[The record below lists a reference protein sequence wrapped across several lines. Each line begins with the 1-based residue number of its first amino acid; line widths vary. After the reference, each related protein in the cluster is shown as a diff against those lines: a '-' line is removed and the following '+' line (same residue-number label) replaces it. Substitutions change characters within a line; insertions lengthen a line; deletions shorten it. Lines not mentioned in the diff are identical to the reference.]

1 MDNDIRDLLAED
13 VFDPFGDEEENELE
27 DVIGTS
33 LAQEENS
40 ESEDELATDVAK
52 EAPVLPAEERIRNLL
67 EKMPGQKRLMLRL
80 IAYCEEQ
87 KSGAEM
93 DEYTEK
99 LKEDCYSV
107 YSPVV
112 FRELLEDAGAIE
124 YIPDESKD
132 EAEEGRENP
141 EAHGDSGQLDTGKT
155 STQTC
160 ERTEKITSGANKEDA
175 SACMQPSEVFAQGGV
190 LIPIDEEKVQHE
202 SLVEDGQELTLDYL
216 EIEETK
222 PGFWVAT
229 AAGLDAVAQ
238 LDDFGSTVELLQKEP
253 RYLDIYHQILDFCAH
268 EELGRSSK
276 EIDNLVN
283 DSPLLQEPRRYS
295 GYFVSRLERQGA
307 LEWHSGWCITDAG
320 KAVLEKDT
328 AEAQKEECYA

>member
-27 DVIGTS
+27 NVIGTS
-33 LAQEENS
+33 LVQEEN
-40 ESEDELATDVAK
+40 DELEDDSDANGEPTV
-52 EAPVLPAEERIRNLL
+52 EELPAEERIHNLL

-112 FRELLEDAGAIE
+112 FRELLEGAGAIE
-124 YIPDESKD
+124 YIPDES
-132 EAEEGRENP
+132 EEESEEESEKESEN
-141 EAHGDSGQLDTGKT
+141 LDVQGNGEQPDALGECK
-155 STQTC
+155 QPGVLGEC
-160 ERTEKITSGANKEDA
+160 E
-175 SACMQPSEVFAQGGV
+175 QPSNAFTQGGV

-253 RYLDIYHQILDFCAH
+253 RYLDIYHQILDFCAQ
-268 EELGRSSK
+268 EKLGRSSK

>member
-27 DVIGTS
+27 NVIGTS
-33 LAQEENS
+33 LVQEEN
-40 ESEDELATDVAK
+40 DELEDDSDANGEPTV
-52 EAPVLPAEERIRNLL
+52 EELSAEERIHNLL

-112 FRELLEDAGAIE
+112 FRELLEGAGAIE
-124 YIPDESKD
+124 YIPDES
-132 EAEEGRENP
+132 EEESEEESEKESEN
-141 EAHGDSGQLDTGKT
+141 LDVQGNGEQPDALGECK
-155 STQTC
+155 QPGVLGEC
-160 ERTEKITSGANKEDA
+160 EQSSNAFT
-175 SACMQPSEVFAQGGV
+175 QGGV

-253 RYLDIYHQILDFCAH
+253 RYLDIYHQILDFCAQ

>member
-27 DVIGTS
+27 NVIGTS
-33 LAQEENS
+33 LVQEEN
-40 ESEDELATDVAK
+40 DELEDDSDANGEPTV
-52 EAPVLPAEERIRNLL
+52 EELSAEERIHNLL

-93 DEYTEK
+93 DEYTAK

-112 FRELLEDAGAIE
+112 FRELLEGAGAIE
-124 YIPDESKD
+124 YIPDES
-132 EAEEGRENP
+132 EEESEEESEKESEN
-141 EAHGDSGQLDTGKT
+141 LDVQGNGEQPDALGECK
-155 STQTC
+155 QPGVLGEC
-160 ERTEKITSGANKEDA
+160 EQSSNAFT
-175 SACMQPSEVFAQGGV
+175 QGGV

-253 RYLDIYHQILDFCAH
+253 RYLDIYHQILDFCAQ

>member
-27 DVIGTS
+27 NVIGTS
-33 LAQEENS
+33 LAQEEND
-40 ESEDELATDVAK
+40 ELEDESDANGEPTV
-52 EAPVLPAEERIRNLL
+52 EELPAEERIHNLL
-67 EKMPGQKRLMLRL
+67 EKLPGQKRLMLRL

-124 YIPDESKD
+124 YIPDEN
-132 EAEEGRENP
+132 EEENEEGSEEETENLDMQGHGEQPDALGECKQPGALGEREQSSN
-141 EAHGDSGQLDTGKT
+141 
-155 STQTC
+155 
-160 ERTEKITSGANKEDA
+160 
-175 SACMQPSEVFAQGGV
+175 VFTQGGV

-253 RYLDIYHQILDFCAH
+253 RYLDIYHQILDFCAQ

>member
-27 DVIGTS
+27 NVIGTS

-40 ESEDELATDVAK
+40 ESEDESDANGEPTV
-52 EAPVLPAEERIRNLL
+52 EELPAEERIHNLL
-67 EKMPGQKRLMLRL
+67 EKMPGQKRLMLCL

-124 YIPDESKD
+124 YIPDES
-132 EAEEGRENP
+132 EEESEEESKEESEEENEEETENLDVQGNGEQPDALGECKQPGVLSEREQSSN
-141 EAHGDSGQLDTGKT
+141 
-155 STQTC
+155 
-160 ERTEKITSGANKEDA
+160 
-175 SACMQPSEVFAQGGV
+175 VFTQGGV

-229 AAGLDAVAQ
+229 AAGLDAVAA

-253 RYLDIYHQILDFCAH
+253 RYLDIYHQILDFCAQ
-268 EELGRSSK
+268 EKLGRSSK
-276 EIDNLVN
+276 EIDILVN

>member
-27 DVIGTS
+27 NVIGTS
-33 LAQEENS
+33 LVQEEN
-40 ESEDELATDVAK
+40 DELEDDSDANGEPTV
-52 EAPVLPAEERIRNLL
+52 EELPAEERIHNLL

-112 FRELLEDAGAIE
+112 FRELLEGAGAIE
-124 YIPDESKD
+124 YIPDES
-132 EAEEGRENP
+132 EEESEEESEKESEN
-141 EAHGDSGQLDTGKT
+141 LDVQGNGEQPDALGECK
-155 STQTC
+155 QPGVLGEC
-160 ERTEKITSGANKEDA
+160 EQSSNAFT
-175 SACMQPSEVFAQGGV
+175 QGGV

-253 RYLDIYHQILDFCAH
+253 RYLDVYHQILDFCAQ
-268 EELGRSSK
+268 EKLGRSSK

>member
-27 DVIGTS
+27 NVIGTS
-33 LAQEENS
+33 LVQEEN
-40 ESEDELATDVAK
+40 DELEDDSDANGEPTV
-52 EAPVLPAEERIRNLL
+52 EELPAEERIHNLL

-112 FRELLEDAGAIE
+112 FRELLEGAGAIE
-124 YIPDESKD
+124 YIPDESEEENKEENEMESENLDVQGND
-132 EAEEGRENP
+132 E
-141 EAHGDSGQLDTGKT
+141 QLDALGECKQPGVLGECEQ
-155 STQTC
+155 SSNVFTQ
-160 ERTEKITSGANKEDA
+160 S
-175 SACMQPSEVFAQGGV
+175 GV
-190 LIPIDEEKVQHE
+190 LISIDEEKVQHE

-253 RYLDIYHQILDFCAH
+253 RYLDIYHQILDFCAQ
-268 EELGRSSK
+268 EKLGRSSK